1 MQITVMAKKGGV
13 GKSTVSLM
21 LNEAFLQAGRSARV
35 HDWDAQGTSS
45 KALALIN
52 GKKTATGPEAD
63 IIIFDT
69 LPSLDHTATKTAVR
83 DANIVLIVTTTA
95 PADIWEAEEAVQF
108 AQANNNAK
116 AKIRVV
122 FNKVRKTTLLG
133 RLAAQSGK
141 QTTAPS
147 LPVMLSERECYKHA
161 IGQGW
166 KALDAAAREE
176 VLQFAVALLSME

>member
-52 GKKTATGPEAD
+52 GINGKKTATSPDAD

-69 LPSLDHTATKTAVR
+69 PARLDQTATKTTVP
-83 DANIVLIVTTTA
+83 DPNIVPIVNTTG
-95 PADIWEAEEAVQF
+95 PA
-108 AQANNNAK
+108 
-116 AKIRVV
+116 
-122 FNKVRKTTLLG
+122 
-133 RLAAQSGK
+133 
-141 QTTAPS
+141 
-147 LPVMLSERECYKHA
+147 A
-161 IGQGW
+161 IC
-166 KALDAAAREE
+166 E
-176 VLQFAVALLSME
+176 

>member
-69 LPSLDHTATKTAVR
+69 LPSLDHTATKTAFATPISSLLLPQLPPPIFGR
-83 DANIVLIVTTTA
+83 LKKLFNSPKPTTTLKPKSA
-95 PADIWEAEEAVQF
+95 LSSTKF
-108 AQANNNAK
+108 A
-116 AKIRVV
+116 
-122 FNKVRKTTLLG
+122 G
-133 RLAAQSGK
+133 RLYWG
-141 QTTAPS
+141 
-147 LPVMLSERECYKHA
+147 
-161 IGQGW
+161 
-166 KALDAAAREE
+166 
-176 VLQFAVALLSME
+176 VLQTKAASRRPLLLCP